1 MTVERYSII
10 LEARDQT
17 LLSRATREEVEQFWD
32 EHDALY
38 FGLRMEAEAP
48 GHWLVYVTEGIPEDE
63 RLPCEA

>member
-38 FGLRMEAEAP
+38 FGLRMEGEAP
-48 GHWLVYVTEGIPEDE
+48 GHGWST
-63 RLPCEA
+63 